1 MHDISLFKN
10 YSPKIIGTKREF
22 SVMILIVEE
31 EGVQKIV
38 LEKRALTLK
47 SQPGDISL
55 PGGSIDFGET
65 EKEAAIRETMEEL
78 NVEREDIEYIGPM
91 DFFVSPYG
99 HVMFPFVSKSKA
111 KNFNPSK
118 DEVDHVIKVP
128 INFFI
133 ETKPLIY
140 ETEIVSNM
148 GEDFPYHLI
157 ENGKDYNFAKS
168 KHKQYFYKYKDY
180 VIWGFTAQ
188 VIKSFIEIIKNN
200 KYNQ

>member
-1 MHDISLFKN
+1 MYNIDIFKN
-10 YSPKIIGTKREF
+10 YNPKIIGKKREF

-31 EGVQKIV
+31 NGVQKIV

-47 SQPGDISL
+47 SQPGDICL
-55 PGGSIDFGET
+55 PGGSIDLGET

-78 NVEREDIEYIGPM
+78 NIKSSDIEFIGPM

-99 HVMFPFVSKSKA
+99 HVMFPFVSKTKI
-111 KNFNPSK
+111 KDFYPNK

-128 INFFI
+128 IKHFI
-133 ETKPLIY
+133 ENKPLIY

-157 ENGKDYNFAKS
+157 ENGKDYNFSKS
-168 KHKQYFYKYKDY
+168 KHKQYFYKYNNY

-188 VIKSFIEIIKNN
+188 VVKSFIDIINN
-200 KYNQ
+200 

>member
-1 MHDISLFKN
+1 MYDISIFKD
-10 YSPKIIGTKREF
+10 YIPKIIDKKREF
-22 SVMILIVEE
+22 SVMILIIEE
-31 EGVQKIV
+31 EGRQKIV

-47 SQPGDISL
+47 SQPGDICL

-78 NVEREDIEYIGPM
+78 NIKRKDIEYIGPM

-99 HVMFPFVSKSKA
+99 HVMFPFVAKSKIT
-111 KNFNPSK
+111 KFNPSE
-118 DEVDHVIKVP
+118 DEVDHLIKIP
-128 INFFI
+128 IEYFI
-133 ETKPLIY
+133 NKKPLIY

-157 ENGKDYNFAKS
+157 ENGKNYNFAKA
-168 KHKQYFYKYKDY
+168 KYKQYFYKYKDY

-188 VIKSFIEIIKNN
+188 VIKSFIDIIK
-200 KYNQ
+200 K